1 MWEIITLFILVV
13 AVAVI
18 IFRKLDREDRGD
30 GYGTRLEIENA
41 GEVKAA
47 FGDSEERYPAEITE
61 YIETKKRLEKKF
73 GKDMEVTLSGYTFKV
88 RYVSTGEDGL
98 CERCRIV
105 KAERVSGE
113 VVYEE

>member
-47 FGDSEERYPAEITE
+47 FGEITE

-73 GKDMEVTLSGYTFKV
+73 GKDMEVVLSGYTFKV

-105 KAERVSGE
+105 KAEKVSGE